1 MHALSFVAKSSCIM
15 SASLVMKLLLR
26 LSSKRQLSAE
36 VVLIL
41 QQSKQKIR
49 LQGPLHFG
57 LKEFAK
63 SERSVMRKFLS
74 CRNFKQRSKNRSQSL
89 TLKEKA

>member
-15 SASLVMKLLLR
+15 LANSNMKHLMR
-26 LSSKRQLSAE
+26 LSSKKQLSAE
-36 VVLIL
+36 TALIL
-41 QQSKQKIR
+41 QQSRQKIR

-63 SERSVMRKFLS
+63 SERSVTRKF
-74 CRNFKQRSKNRSQSL
+74 RS
-89 TLKEKA
+89 